1 MIRNTLLIVALL
13 FSGTAFAEESRSIEE
28 ILSNPRVAVIEAKKL
43 LANQEIDAAIS
54 LMSEAQARYPR
65 NQEVLNTYADALF
78 EDDRLGAAE
87 KLYEESLTIGD
98 SQAAKLGIEAVE
110 AEYDKYIRNMNF
122 AVIMMQKSTDAGNF
136 DTTIAIA
143 DRAIE
148 KYPDKAVLFNAKGEA
163 LYRKGELEAAEASFR
178 RSLQIDPFNQEA
190 RSYIEDIR
198 TTEQAQ
204 ISTEA
209 AEWMSIA
216 KDKVGDFIVT
226 FLALFAAF
234 ITNSLVAPIILQLKL
249 GNARRLFN
257 TGNYDEFT
265 DLIEGLLDQENFG
278 PLRANFRFML
288 RQVDYAE
295 AQEIL
300 NKYVVT
306 MDRLPTLLKILE
318 REHEKMVEAE
328 GV

>member
-1 MIRNTLLIVALL
+1 MIRNTLLLIALL
-13 FSGTAFAEESRSIEE
+13 FTGSAFSEESRSIDE
-28 ILSNPRVAVIEAKKL
+28 ILSNPRMAIIEAKKL
-43 LANQEIDAAIS
+43 LANQEVDAAIS
-54 LMSEAQARYPR
+54 LMTEAQVRYPR

-87 KLYEESLTIGD
+87 RLYEESLNIGD
-98 SQAAKLGIEAVE
+98 SQAARLGIEAIE
-110 AEYDKYIRNMNF
+110 AELDKYIRNLNF

-148 KYPDKAVLFNAKGEA
+148 KYPDKAVL
-163 LYRKGELEAAEASFR
+163 LASFR
-178 RSLQIDPFNQEA
+178 KSLQIDPFNQEA

-234 ITNSLVAPIILQLKL
+234 ITNSLVAPVILQVKL

-257 TGNYDEFT
+257 GGNYDEFT

-288 RQVDYAE
+288 RQVNYAE

-306 MDRLPTLLKILE
+306 MDRLPTLIKILE
-318 REHEKMVEAE
+318 REYEKMLEAE
-328 GV
+328 GS